1 MSPTV
6 QFKQNQPAYMVPQ
19 FPKNKFRL
27 QSKPNA
33 AASPAKVIS
42 PKAICDKAIYES
54 PKNTSKNPMSASNL
68 ELSSIIESVQ
78 SSLDKDFNK
87 EKPNVQPD
95 Q

>member
-19 FPKNKFRL
+19 FPKNKFLL

-33 AASPAKVIS
+33 AASPAKVVS
-42 PKAICDKAIYES
+42 PKAIYES
-54 PKNTSKNPMSASNL
+54 PKNTMKNPMSASNL